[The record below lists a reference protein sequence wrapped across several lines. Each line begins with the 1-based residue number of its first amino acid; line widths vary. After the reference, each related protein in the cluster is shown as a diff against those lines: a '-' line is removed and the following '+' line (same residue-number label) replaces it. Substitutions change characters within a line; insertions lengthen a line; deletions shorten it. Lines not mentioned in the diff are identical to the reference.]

1 MQQLQKKAKFRGVI
15 FDNGPVLPKYIQQP
29 TGKVEKV
36 LKLQRYFKRWTGQLI
51 NNTVEHELVGNSFQ
65 VPR

>member
-29 TGKVEKV
+29 TGKVAKV
-36 LKLQRYFKRWTGQLI
+36 LKLQRFKDYLYLKRWTGQLI
-51 NNTVEHELVGNSFQ
+51 NNTVEHGLVGN
-65 VPR
+65 